1 MSELLYDAT
10 FTCKIK
16 AFLKNFRQNR
26 FLSNF
31 IELFEASRRNTLDFL
46 VKTIRKIFSKG
57 LCNIRT
63 EARKATLDLLGGR
76 KLLKLVCVSPAF
88 NEERTVASVVE
99 KASRY
104 VDEVI
109 VVDDGSTDNTRKK
122 ALEAGAIV
130 ISHPR
135 NLGKGAAL
143 KTGFKIALERGADVI
158 ISIDADGQHDPD
170 EIPRLISAMERGNF
184 DIVIG
189 SRFLGDISSMPTP
202 RIFSN
207 TITSSFL
214 RLFFGIPVTD
224 SQSGFRA
231 FKRKVIESVSFSD
244 PRFAAETEILINA
257 KQKGFKIGEV
267 KIKTIYG
274 EEKSKMRIVEDTLR
288 WIKLVTKYLLLSLLR
303 MRRPERPC

>member
-1 MSELLYDAT
+1 M
-10 FTCKIK
+10 
-16 AFLKNFRQNR
+16 
-26 FLSNF
+26 
-31 IELFEASRRNTLDFL
+31 
-46 VKTIRKIFSKG
+46 
-57 LCNIRT
+57 
-63 EARKATLDLLGGR
+63 
-76 KLLKLVCVSPAF
+76 KLVCVSPAF

-99 KASRY
+99 KALKY

-143 KTGFKIALERGADVI
+143 KTGFKAALERGADII

-170 EIPRLISAMERGNF
+170 EIPRLLSAMERGNF

-189 SRFLGDISSMPTP
+189 SRFLGDISNMPTP

-207 TITSSFL
+207 TITSRFL
-214 RLFFGIPVTD
+214 RLFFKIPVTD

-257 KQKGFKIGEV
+257 KQKGFRIGEV
-267 KIKTIYG
+267 KITTIYG
-274 EEKSKMRIVEDTLR
+274 EEKSKMRIIEDTLR
-288 WIKLVTKYLLLSLLR
+288 WVKLVAKYLLISLLR
-303 MRRPERPC
+303 MGRSGKRR